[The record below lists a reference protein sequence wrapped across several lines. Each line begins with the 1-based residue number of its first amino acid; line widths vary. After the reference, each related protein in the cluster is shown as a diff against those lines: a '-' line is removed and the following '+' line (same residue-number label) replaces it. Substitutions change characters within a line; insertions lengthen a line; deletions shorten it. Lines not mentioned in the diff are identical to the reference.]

1 MPLLI
6 AAENEIAFDSLS
18 SKNIRKLPAWAQ
30 RAAELIVAWQKGDKY
45 FPMQTSGSTGE
56 PKTFLLERDK
66 IEHSA
71 EMTARLFGL
80 NEGDNLLLCLGTHYV
95 AGFMMIMRALVN
107 SCNLVVTEVA
117 SDPFQILPEN
127 VRIDFASFIPMQME
141 MLLQKEKYIGILNG
155 MKAILVG
162 GAPVNDSLAEKIQR
176 LKVPVVQTYSMTE
189 TYTHLAIRYLNGE
202 KRSEYYY
209 PLPGVT
215 LSSDERGCLVIRAY
229 LTNQQP
235 LITNDLVE
243 FQPDGSFKWI
253 GRWDN
258 VINSGGVKIQLEEIE
273 NALHDVLQANGI
285 KRNLFATGIPDDR
298 LGQKLVAVIEGQ
310 ELPVEVL
317 NAVREK
323 LKNSLS
329 TYELPK
335 EFYFINE
342 IPLTRTGKVNRSAW
356 VAHLNG

>member
-6 AAENEIAFDSLS
+6 AAENEIAFESLS
-18 SKNIRKLPAWAQ
+18 SKNIKKLPVWAQ
-30 RAAELIVAWQKGDKY
+30 PAANLIMDWLKGEKY

-71 EMTARLFGL
+71 EMTAGLFSL
-80 NEGDNLLLCLGTHYV
+80 KEGDNLLLCLGTHYI

-107 SCNLVVTEVA
+107 KCNLVVTEVA
-117 SDPFQILPEN
+117 SNPFETLPEG

-141 MLLQKEKYIGILNG
+141 TLLQKDEYVAILNG

-162 GAPVNDSLAEKIQR
+162 GAAVTDTLEEKIQQ
-176 LKVPVVQTYSMTE
+176 LKVTIVQTYSMTE
-189 TYTHLAIRYLNGE
+189 TYTHVAIRYLNGE
-202 KRSEYYY
+202 KRSGYYY

-229 LTNQQP
+229 LTNQLP
-235 LITNDLVE
+235 LVTNDIIE
-243 FQPDGSFKWI
+243 FQTDGSFKWI

-258 VINSGGVKIQLEEIE
+258 VINSGGVKVQLEKVEKV
-273 NALHDVLQANGI
+273 LHDVLQATGI
-285 KRNLFATGIPDDR
+285 QRNLFATGIPDER
-298 LGQKLVAVIEGQ
+298 LGQKLVAVIESN

-323 LKNSLS
+323 LKTAL
-329 TYELPK
+329 TAYELPK
-335 EFYFINE
+335 EFYFIDQV
-342 IPLTRTGKVNRSAW
+342 PLTRTGKVDRGAW
-356 VAHLNG
+356 GVGRRT